1 MSVINYKYFAFISY
15 SHKDSYFVE
24 KLHKR
29 LEDYRL
35 PSIVRKEN
43 PLLPKTVQP
52 IFRDKTNLTSGML
65 QQELNKELERSKY
78 LIVICSPNSAS
89 AKDNKHWVNEE
100 VEYFKKLGRE
110 ENIIPVIIDGEPNS
124 KDSEK
129 DCYCNALKSN
139 SLGDEFLGIDAK
151 IPKNLKISKGK
162 RFLGIPDE
170 NDTEEK
176 ALNHIIA
183 RMLGLDFDDLWQ
195 RYRKQQLK
203 KAYKRIISLVSF
215 LLIVTIGSLIVW
227 NNFFRVTHKFYVDY
241 VDKCGIPQG
250 IGELKK
256 DQLEGR
262 YGFFNF
268 SYRAGKLREVRYENV
283 YGTVKEFLFS
293 RPNFSEDKNFKLF
306 YSEDGELSEIVT
318 YEKNREA
325 VIYEQRPDLNYNRV
339 NLTERGKETTDIS
352 KMNLSLSLTQE
363 ETPTS
368 ITSYSYVRDE
378 LGYIKQQ
385 IFRKYHNSNV
395 LAQNSEGITG
405 FEYSYNDIGQII
417 EKKYL
422 SAKDSTTVQ
431 VTQVKGIQ
439 SFAYKYD
446 ENHNLIE
453 KVNLDEYGNK
463 VINKTGY
470 ASVRYE
476 YDERGNVIKESYYG
490 LDGKPV
496 FCSDGYASLEVEYD
510 ERGNFVKVTFL
521 GIDGFPVINTDGGC
535 ACIQFKYDENDNKIE
550 VNYYDVLGQPCL
562 ILNGYAVVKLEYNEK
577 NIQIKESYF
586 DAEYKPILSK
596 DGFASMED
604 EYDTRGN
611 LIKES
616 YFDVGGNLIT
626 IIDGYASLEGEY
638 DERGNI
644 IKIKFFGTDKLPIL
658 TVDGYASLTT
668 EYDERGNAIKLC
680 YFGIDGKPILTSF
693 GFATFTSEYD
703 ERNNKIKESYFGANG
718 KPILSIW
725 GDAGYISEY
734 DERGNCIKINS
745 FGIDYNP
752 ILNAQGYTTRKSE
765 YDKYNNLVKE
775 SFFGIDEKPIL
786 LEKGYSEIQYKYDD
800 YYNLVSTIYIDLYG
814 NIVQET
820 FSE

>member
-1 MSVINYKYFAFISY
+1 MSVSNYKYFAFISY

-124 KDSEK
+124 KDLEK

-268 SYRAGKLREVRYENV
+268 SYRAGKLREVRYENA

-339 NLTERGKETTDIS
+339 NLTERGQETTDIS

-368 ITSYSYVRDE
+368 ITSYSYIRDE
-378 LGYIKQQ
+378 IGYIKQQ

-395 LAQNSEGITG
+395 LAQNSEGIAG

-422 SAKDSTTVQ
+422 TAKDSTTVQ

-439 SFAYKYD
+439 SFAYKYN

-476 YDERGNVIKESYYG
+476 YDERGNVIKRCYFG
-490 LDGKPV
+490 IDGKPILS
-496 FCSDGYASLEVEYD
+496 SDGYASFTTEYD
-510 ERGNFVKVTFL
+510 ERGNVIKQCCF
-521 GIDGFPVINTDGGC
+521 GIDG
-535 ACIQFKYDENDNKIE
+535 K
-550 VNYYDVLGQPCL
+550 L
-562 ILNGYAVVKLEYNEK
+562 ILN
-577 NIQIKESYF
+577 S
-586 DAEYKPILSK
+586 
-596 DGFASMED
+596 
-604 EYDTRGN
+604 
-611 LIKES
+611 
-616 YFDVGGNLIT
+616 
-626 IIDGYASLEGEY
+626 
-638 DERGNI
+638 
-644 IKIKFFGTDKLPIL
+644 FGH
-658 TVDGYASLTT
+658 ASLTT
-668 EYDERGNAIKLC
+668 EYDERGNIIKQC
-680 YFGIDGKPILTSF
+680 CFGIDGKPILNSF
-693 GFATFTSEYD
+693 GLATFTSEYD
-703 ERNNKIKESYFGANG
+703 ERGNIIKQCY
-718 KPILSIW
+718 
-725 GDAGYISEY
+725 
-734 DERGNCIKINS
+734 
-745 FGIDYNP
+745 
-752 ILNAQGYTTRKSE
+752 
-765 YDKYNNLVKE
+765 
-775 SFFGIDEKPIL
+775 FGIDEKPIL

-800 YYNLVSTIYIDLYG
+800 YYNLVSTIYLDLYG